1 MGKIKETYL
10 NNLSEEDQYDH
21 ERLMDLQVGEEYE
34 EFRKSNE
41 YVEMVNQEIDKINP
55 KYSELDIEEALSVA
69 FESMNISSDE
79 VGIDVFGKLIKD
91 QVFRYLDSKYLF

>member
-1 MGKIKETYL
+1 MGKLKQEML
-10 NNLSEEDQYDH
+10 DNQLHFDFVDEYDY
-21 ERLMDLQVGEEYE
+21 EEY
-34 EFRKSNE
+34 RKSNE
-41 YVEMVNQEIDKINP
+41 YAEMVNQEIDKINP
-55 KYSELDIEEALSVA
+55 KYSELDVEEALSVA

>member
-10 NNLSEEDQYDH
+10 NNLSEEDQYDL

-41 YVEMVNQEIDKINP
+41 YAEMVNQEIDKINP

>member
-1 MGKIKETYL
+1 MGKLKQEML
-10 NNLSEEDQYDH
+10 DNQ
-21 ERLMDLQVGEEYE
+21 LQFDFVDEYSYEEY
-34 EFRKSNE
+34 RKSNE
-41 YVEMVNQEIDKINP
+41 YAEMVNQEIDKINP

>member
-1 MGKIKETYL
+1 MGKLKQEML
-10 NNLSEEDQYDH
+10 DNQLQFDFVDEYDY
-21 ERLMDLQVGEEYE
+21 EEY
-34 EFRKSNE
+34 RKSNE
-41 YVEMVNQEIDKINP
+41 YAEMVNQEIDKINP
-55 KYSELDIEEALSVA
+55 KYSELDVEEALSVA

>member
-1 MGKIKETYL
+1 MGKLKQEML
-10 NNLSEEDQYDH
+10 DNQLQFDFVDEYDY
-21 ERLMDLQVGEEYE
+21 EEY
-34 EFRKSNE
+34 RKSNE

>member
-1 MGKIKETYL
+1 MGKLKQEML
-10 NNLSEEDQYDH
+10 DNQLQFDFVDEYDY
-21 ERLMDLQVGEEYE
+21 EEY
-34 EFRKSNE
+34 RKSNE
-41 YVEMVNQEIDKINP
+41 YAEMVNQEIDKINP